1 MINIS
6 PRLKQIS
13 SFVEDNSKIIDIGCD
28 HGLVD
33 IHLMQTKKNL
43 QILASDINK
52 NALNN
57 AINNIK
63 KYNYTD
69 KIKTQV
75 SDGIKDIDTTAYD
88 RIIISG
94 MGGRSIIGILKDS
107 PKVLK
112 KVDTIILSPNNYQE
126 DVKRYLTKNNF
137 YIYNEEFVKDGK
149 FIYQII
155 IFKKG
160 KKKYTKKDYFFGPV
174 FLIKKG
180 PLFREY
186 YERELKS
193 REILLTLLPKN
204 YRLKRYITK
213 KEISMI
219 KKEIED

>member
-1 MINIS
+1 MKINT
-6 PRLKQIS
+6 RLKKIGDLVEAN
-13 SFVEDNSKIIDIGCD
+13 SFCLDVGCD
-28 HGLVD
+28 HALLDIYLVKQKKD
-33 IHLMQTKKNL
+33 IKAV
-43 QILASDINK
+43 ASDI
-52 NALNN
+52 AEGPLNQ
-57 AINNIK
+57 AKNNIK
-63 KYNYTD
+63 REKLD
-69 KIKTQV
+69 GKIETRLGPGLSTY
-75 SDGIKDIDTTAYD
+75 SDEINT
-88 RIIISG
+88 IIISG

-193 REILLTLLPKN
+193 REILISILPKN
-204 YRLKRYITK
+204 YYFKKFILK
-213 KEISMI
+213 KEIKMI
-219 KKEIED
+219 KEHI

>member
-1 MINIS
+1 MKINA
-6 PRLKQIS
+6 RLKKIGDLVEAN
-13 SFVEDNSKIIDIGCD
+13 SFCLDVGCD
-28 HGLVD
+28 HALLD
-33 IHLMQTKKNL
+33 IYLLKRNKD
-43 QILASDINK
+43 IKAVASDIAEGPLDQAK
-52 NALNN
+52 K
-57 AINNIK
+57 NIK
-63 KYNYTD
+63 REKLDGKIETRLGPGLTTYTD
-69 KIKTQV
+69 E
-75 SDGIKDIDTTAYD
+75 IDT
-88 RIIISG
+88 IIISG
-94 MGGRSIIGILKDS
+94 MGGRSMIGIFKES

-112 KVDTIILSPNNYQE
+112 KVNTIILSPNNYQE

-137 YIYNEEFVKDGK
+137 YIENEEFVKDSR

-160 KKKYTKKDYFFGPV
+160 KRKYSKKDYFFGPV

-213 KEISMI
+213 KEMIMI